1 MAKYNVH
8 GGHNAKVPGAAKYL
22 NEMTEDR
29 KVKNKVIAL
38 LRAQGHTVY
47 DCTDDDGTTQSK
59 NLANIV
65 AKCNKHSVTLD
76 ISIHLNA
83 GGGTG
88 VEVYYYPASSTGKT
102 KAKAVSSKVAKALDL
117 KNRGAKASS
126 SLYVLK
132 HTKAPA
138 ILAECCFVDSATD
151 KKKWNVDKCA
161 QAIVEAVTGKEVT
174 SSGSASGSS
183 GTAFLVKVKVSDLT
197 IRAGAGTNHKAVG
210 HIKDR
215 GTHTIVSVKYNGKTP
230 WGKLRSGAGWISLL
244 SKYVERL

>member
-22 NEMTEDR
+22 NELTEDR

-47 DCTDDDGTTQSK
+47 DCTDDAGTTQPK

-65 AKCNKHSVTLD
+65 SKCNKHSVSLD

-88 VEVYYYPASSTGKT
+88 VEVYYYPSSSTGKT
-102 KAKAVSSKVAKALDL
+102 KAKAVSSKVAKVLGL
-117 KNRGAKASS
+117 RNRGSKASS

-132 HTKAPA
+132 RTKAPA
-138 ILAECCFVDSATD
+138 ILVECCFVDSATD
-151 KKKWNVDKCA
+151 KKKWNADKCA
-161 QAIVEAVTGKEVT
+161 QAIVEAVTGKAVT
-174 SSGSASGSS
+174 SSGSSSGSS
-183 GTAFLVKVKVSDLT
+183 GTAFLVKVKAADLT
-197 IRAGAGTNHKAVG
+197 IRAGAGTNYKAVG
-210 HIKDR
+210 HIRDK
-215 GTHTIVSVKYNGKTP
+215 GTYTITQVKYNGSTP
-230 WGKLRSGAGWISLL
+230 WGKLKSGAGWISLH
-244 SKYVERL
+244 SAYVTRL